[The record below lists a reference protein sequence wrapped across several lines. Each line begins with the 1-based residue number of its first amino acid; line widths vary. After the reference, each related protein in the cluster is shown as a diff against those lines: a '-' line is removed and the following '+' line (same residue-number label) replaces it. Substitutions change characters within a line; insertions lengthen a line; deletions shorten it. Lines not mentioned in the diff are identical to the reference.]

1 MYFPQKC
8 RKKVLLWPKKRDFR
22 FKPSESYKTFKDF
35 TDDIDGQAYSISFAP
50 IPVQTVSD
58 LIRDNRILLFQIY
71 NKDFAPGSTG
81 RPNKFTLYWKTLF
94 KEENLKDVVFKLN
107 GEAELFLRDPSVRK
121 PFVHRKGD
129 KLVNRTTKD
138 GAPVSESV
146 HAELCKFANGRIGYD
161 ELSAEARDIWNN
173 GQAVVK
179 TATHDITKDRR
190 FTTPKFLFHVPI
202 SINFK
207 APDAR
212 AGINQRVLD
221 YLRDNPGVKVI
232 GIDRGERN
240 LVYLSLIDRDGRILL
255 QKSFNTVP
263 QRRSDKT
270 VEFDYHAKLDQREKE
285 RDAARKNWTSVNR
298 IRDLKAGYLSQIVHE
313 IAKLMVEHNAVVVM
327 EDLNFGFKR
336 GRFAIEKQVYQNFER
351 ALITKLNYLV
361 FKDAETPA
369 DAGYVL
375 KGFQLANKFESF
387 EKLGKQ
393 SGFLF
398 YVPAGYTSKIDP
410 ATGFVSLF
418 QFNKYTSA
426 EARKVFL
433 GKFRSICFD
442 VARDAFAFT
451 FDYRDF
457 PAQGKELPGKSE
469 WTVRSVGE
477 RIVYSPKKRES
488 FVCKPTEIILEA
500 LAKRGIRPEDGF
512 DLLRLIRETDGVDRA
527 NAAFFNAV
535 FEAFKLTVQM
545 RNSDAKTGEDY
556 ILSPVM
562 SADGTFFD
570 SRKAPADMPRDADAN
585 GAYHIAMKGL
595 YLLQNR
601 FTAGTK
607 KADLKISNQDW
618 FDFIQNRQV
627 R

>member
-1 MYFPQKC
+1 
-8 RKKVLLWPKKRDFR
+8 
-22 FKPSESYKTFKDF
+22 
-35 TDDIDGQAYSISFAP
+35 
-50 IPVQTVSD
+50 
-58 LIRDNRILLFQIY
+58 
-71 NKDFAPGSTG
+71 
-81 RPNKFTLYWKTLF
+81 
-94 KEENLKDVVFKLN
+94 
-107 GEAELFLRDPSVRK
+107 
-121 PFVHRKGD
+121 
-129 KLVNRTTKD
+129 
-138 GAPVSESV
+138 
-146 HAELCKFANGRIGYD
+146 
-161 ELSAEARDIWNN
+161 
-173 GQAVVK
+173 VK

-207 APDAR
+207 SPDAR
-212 AGINQRVLD
+212 AGINQKVQD
-221 YLRDNPGVKVI
+221 YLRDDPGVKVI

-240 LVYLSLIDRDGRILL
+240 LVYLSLVSRDGRIIE

-285 RDAARKNWTSVNR
+285 RDTARKNWTAVNR
-298 IRDLKAGYLSQIVHE
+298 IKDLKAGYLSQIVHE
-313 IAKLMVEHNAVVVM
+313 IAKLMVEHNAIVVM

-361 FKDAETPA
+361 FKDAESPA

-375 KGFQLANKFESF
+375 KGLQLANKFESF

-418 QFNKYTSA
+418 QFGKYTTA
-426 EARKVFL
+426 NARKEFL
-433 GKFRSICFD
+433 GKFRSIRFE
-442 VARDAFAFT
+442 AALDAFAFS

-457 PAQGKELPGKSE
+457 PAQGKEQSGKSE

-477 RIVYSPKKRES
+477 RIVYSPKQHES
-488 FVCKPTEIILEA
+488 FERRPTKIILEA
-500 LAKRGIRPEDGF
+500 LAKCGIQPGDGF
-512 DLLRLIRETDGVDRA
+512 DLLQLVRETDARA
-527 NAAFFNAV
+527 NKAFFDAV

-545 RNSDAKTGEDY
+545 RNSDAKTGDDY

-562 SADGTFFD
+562 GADGTFFD
-570 SRKAPADMPRDADAN
+570 SRKAPADMPKDADAN

-601 FTAGTK
+601 LTAGAK

-618 FDFIQNRQV
+618 FDFIQNRHS